1 MITTAIASLRHLAA
15 LLLLAAAC
23 ARADLVVRDD
33 AGREVRLAAPAQRI
47 LSLSPHGT
55 ELLFDAG
62 AGAKIVGTVE
72 HSDYPAAA
80 GAIPR
85 VGTYVEFDME
95 RILALHPD
103 LAVVWASGNGN
114 VAERLAALGI
124 PVYVTEPRQPEDIP
138 AAIERLGRLAGTPA
152 QADATARRFRA
163 RLQELRARYGTR
175 PPVTLFYQAWRAPL
189 FTLGG
194 PHLFSRVAELCGGRN
209 VFAGLDTLAPPVDV
223 EAVLAANPE
232 AIVASGMGEERP
244 DWLDDWKRWPQL
256 RAVRDHHLFF
266 IPPDL
271 LQRPTPRLLDG
282 AEQLCR
288 DLEQIRQERDSRSE
302 GRGVECAART
312 PCIQNGISSAASASP
327 RLSYLVSRP

>member
-1 MITTAIASLRHLAA
+1 VTAPLHRLAA

-23 ARADLVVRDD
+23 ARAEIVVRDD
-33 AGREVRLAAPAQRI
+33 AGHELHLAAPAQRI

-72 HSDYPAAA
+72 HSDYPSAAN
-80 GAIPR
+80 AIPR
-85 VGTYVEFDME
+85 VGTYVEFDLE

-103 LAVVWASGNGN
+103 LAVVWASGNGS
-114 VAERLAALGI
+114 VIERLAALGI
-124 PVYVTEPRQPEDIP
+124 PVYVTEPRQMEDIP
-138 AAIERLGRLAGTPA
+138 AAIERLGRLAGTPT
-152 QADATARRFRA
+152 QADATARRFRT
-163 RLQELRARYGTR
+163 RLQALRNRYSARPT
-175 PPVTLFYQAWRAPL
+175 VTLFYQAWRAPL

-209 VFAGLDTLAPPVDV
+209 AFAALDTLAPPIDV
-223 EAVLAANPE
+223 EAVLAADPE

-256 RAVRDHHLFF
+256 RAVRNGHLFF

-288 DLEQIRQERDSRSE
+288 DLEQVRKDRVR
-302 GRGVECAART
+302 
-312 PCIQNGISSAASASP
+312 
-327 RLSYLVSRP
+327 